1 MRNLDDMLAHAI
13 RVIEEAE
20 AIFTAG
26 LGSDPA
32 NMKFPGDF
40 ATEIDL
46 EIEFTMRRMLTEA
59 TGIPVFGEE
68 AGGSYQPE
76 ATWILDPIDGTSNYA
91 AGHPMCAILVSL
103 VLDDEPFVAVTSI
116 PLLSRRLTA
125 VKGRG
130 VLVNGRF
137 ADPMR
142 NRSPLVAQVGYSSVG
157 AQYSS
162 RFPTSMRLE
171 ALARLSESTLR
182 PRITG
187 SVGVDLA
194 MTAQG
199 IFDGAV
205 SFSPYMWDNSAGVLL
220 VREAGGVVTDI
231 AGDPWVPQST
241 GVVAGTEAAHREI
254 MSTMDE
260 ILAERDQGPN

>member
-1 MRNLDDMLAHAI
+1 MRNLDDMLAHAV
-13 RVIEEAE
+13 RVVEEAE
-20 AIFTAG
+20 AMFIAG

-32 NMKFPGDF
+32 SLKFPGDF
-40 ATEIDL
+40 ATEIDV
-46 EIEFTMRRMLTEA
+46 EIESTVRRMLTQA
-59 TGIPVFGEE
+59 TDIPVFGEE
-68 AGGSYQPE
+68 AGGVYQPE
-76 ATWILDPIDGTSNYA
+76 ATWIVDPIDGTSNYA
-91 AGHPMCAILVSL
+91 AGNPLSAILVSL
-103 VLDDEPFVAVTSI
+103 VLDDEPVVAVTSI
-116 PLLSRRLTA
+116 PMLSRRLTA

-130 VLVNGRF
+130 VTVNGRR
-137 ADPMR
+137 ADPIR

-171 ALARLSESTLR
+171 VLARLSESALR

-194 MTAQG
+194 LTAQG
-199 IFDGAV
+199 TFDGAV

-231 AGDPWVPQST
+231 AGDPWVPKST

-254 MSTMDE
+254 MSTMNK
-260 ILAERDQGPN
+260 ILAKKDQGRN